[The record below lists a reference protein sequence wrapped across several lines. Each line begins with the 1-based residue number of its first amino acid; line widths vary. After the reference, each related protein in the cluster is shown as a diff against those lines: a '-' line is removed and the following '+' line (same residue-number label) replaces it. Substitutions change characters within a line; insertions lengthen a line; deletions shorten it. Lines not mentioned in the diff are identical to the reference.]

1 MGEKSDLKLLMEKTH
16 EYVTLQERI
25 KQLEGMVIDTK
36 NEMYPCRLDDLYHE
50 LENLDSRMQSL
61 HTEVEERVEDAEREI
76 NSVRDQLGDASITDQ
91 IKTTM
96 RAFLKN
102 ALGLEVSFEDK
113 RQT

>member
-1 MGEKSDLKLLMEKTH
+1 MGEKSELQQ
-16 EYVTLQERI
+16 LQERI

-36 NEMYPCRLDDLYHE
+36 NEMYPCRVDDLYHE

-61 HTEVEERVEDAEREI
+61 HTEMEERIEDAEREI
-76 NSVRDQLGDASITDQ
+76 NSVRGQLGDASITDQ
-91 IKTTM
+91 IKSTM

-102 ALGLEVSFEDK
+102 ALGLEVSFDDK

>member
-1 MGEKSDLKLLMEKTH
+1 MGEKSELQL
-16 EYVTLQERI
+16 LQERI

-50 LENLDSRMQSL
+50 LDNLDSRMQSL
-61 HTEVEERVEDAEREI
+61 HTEMEDRVEDAEREI
-76 NSVRDQLGDASITDQ
+76 NSVRDQFGDASITDQ

-96 RAFLKN
+96 KEFLKN
-102 ALGLEVSFEDK
+102 ALGLEVSFDDK

>member
-1 MGEKSDLKLLMEKTH
+1 MGEKSELQL
-16 EYVTLQERI
+16 LQERI

-50 LENLDSRMQSL
+50 LDNLDSRMQSL
-61 HTEVEERVEDAEREI
+61 HTEMEDRVEDAEREI
-76 NSVRDQLGDASITDQ
+76 NSVRDQFGDASITDQ

-96 RAFLKN
+96 KAFLKN
-102 ALGLEVSFEDK
+102 ALGLEVSFDDK

>member
-1 MGEKSDLKLLMEKTH
+1 MGEKSELQQ
-16 EYVTLQERI
+16 LQERI

-36 NEMYPCRLDDLYHE
+36 NEMYPCRVDDLYHE

-61 HTEVEERVEDAEREI
+61 YTEMEERIEDAEREI
-76 NSVRDQLGDASITDQ
+76 NSVRGQLGDASITDQ
-91 IKTTM
+91 IKSTM

-102 ALGLEVSFEDK
+102 ALGLEVSFDDK

>member
-1 MGEKSDLKLLMEKTH
+1 MEEKTDLQL
-16 EYVTLQERI
+16 LQERI

-61 HTEVEERVEDAEREI
+61 HTEMEDRVEDAEREI
-76 NSVRDQLGDASITDQ
+76 NSVRGQLGDGSITDQ

-102 ALGLEVSFEDK
+102 ALGLNVSFEDDK
-113 RQT
+113 